1 MRNVIANYLK
11 EIARNKIK
19 RRRMQM
25 IVSML
30 SLVVVLTVFWQL
42 RIVGISMTGEAL
54 CGKLEHTHTLEC
66 LVMQNVCGQEE
77 AEGHSHTDECHAVET
92 VQICQKEVHSHGDEC
107 QLKREQTCEQEEH
120 RHGGECVK
128 TESVL
133 ICADESEGHV
143 HTSEPTAVTTQICT
157 KEAHSHSEECQGAEE
172 SGCEQEEHQHG
183 DACVKTEFV
192 PACYEARTTQVCEMD
207 EHTHVEGQ
215 CYVLTPCVCEKE
227 EHQHEEACFETQDK
241 LICGKEESEGH
252 AHTPECQQE
261 VNGCGYEEEHKH
273 TLMCYSNAEADVE
286 TSADWE
292 ASLPALTGNARE
304 DLVAVANSQ
313 LGYAESERNY
323 KVADDDTTKMGYT
336 RYGEWY
342 GNPYGNWN
350 AMFVSFCLN
359 YSNHPD
365 YAVLKNTGVETM
377 RQAAISAGKYTAVS
391 PDLVPAAG
399 SVVFLDKDSSGSADR
414 AAVVTYAGNGVISVV
429 EGDHNGTVAEME
441 YSMSNGTIMGYA
453 LLPAREPQI
462 LTSTAPSPTDA
473 PEETIT
479 ITYRITDSNYT
490 NDPGSG
496 YTHLTVKST
505 DGLAVDGG
513 LVYTS
518 WAGRYKVTGTGT
530 LASYTIP
537 AGSSL
542 SANGYTAPDI
552 KQEDIGTGNTYS
564 YASSI
569 SWVDGNE
576 KICADTT
583 VFSQDTTLS
592 LYLYPQDSWYSLNY
606 VCGCSGNHNANVSG
620 RSATFTLGQS
630 LSAPYVPTAEAVN
643 EKYSVASCE
652 NYGKTFTG
660 WYVKNKETNEEIA
673 FSAGTPLVEAYLD
686 NNAERTIKVYARW
699 ENASVP
705 EDKVKVTFMNGE
717 GTSAVEFKV
726 IEDIPQGA
734 LVWNYLPEEIPE
746 YIGTS
751 EKPMIFS
758 DWGWMDGETLEPVT
772 ETTVAGTDMV
782 LYAVFEEVPCFAVYL
797 HDIAPD
803 GVTDYEGQNSPVTL
817 YAEMTLQNYLES
829 NPYRMHRDGKPAA
842 ECKWYIKQMQEEN
855 EAYVAYD
862 LTAPVSTELHLYTF
876 NYAVTLNRKDATDV
890 ARLMTANVDVNI
902 SQDGNTLTLTLREG
916 EKPTAAD
923 FVVNGVDYTLYQWTY
938 TEAGVEKTLSISEI
952 IANGVTESITATSNG
967 MMNLQT
973 QEITVN
979 FYVSVE
985 DAWKRIG
992 DSKRIT
998 SYVAN
1003 GRYHLSAAQL
1013 ESVYNVYGFTAADF
1027 SSGSGYLFAHTDA
1040 RGENIYAC
1048 QPAQLV
1054 ENRWF
1059 IPGLTHAG
1067 NVDIYY
1073 LPNKTISGDHDN
1085 KGKHAAN
1092 NTFYPLTI
1100 SDNLPLIYGADEEIP
1115 PVRYIL
1121 TGETATVTLPDPA
1134 ENTTSWLANGKPMP
1148 EGVSNGDGTTTYTFP
1163 NVTDP
1168 IRIVA
1173 YRNNRADI
1181 SYDINLT
1188 GFTPDST
1195 APLINGAQTYTDSV
1209 QIQEDG
1215 SYIVRT
1221 PSRTQFTVVES
1232 NAQVTVLFK
1241 GWAID
1246 GNSNMLLHAGD
1257 KLTVEKLK
1265 QYGSAIN
1272 LTAQWEKQGYTKIVS
1287 FYVNLNLEVVDYN
1300 GDSTPVTKNE
1310 NYTSALYGTTLSIS
1324 PEPASYPT
1332 SRGDGNHADE
1342 GGGVVLT
1349 AKKSAEADALIR
1361 QFATQSISA
1370 KYGETGDYLERT
1382 FTLASFPD
1390 DGQILAK
1397 IRSIQAGYIRDYE
1410 NWLQSHPGSNTDAYR
1425 AENPG
1430 KNKIIAVDG
1439 QYIPVEELT
1448 ASNYT
1453 VRWVV
1458 FKYDDSNGWHIDG
1471 TLVKKQGQVTVKK
1484 TFFGYN
1490 PAVEEVTASNRAT
1503 PYSITVKNEEGENVT
1518 TLILSETDTANGK
1531 GYKDYDSVTKT
1542 YTWVIPLTADKTF
1555 TFFENN
1561 YASSQE
1567 VDGEKIA
1574 SLAEYM
1580 VTNSASD
1587 VYRRTYDPN
1596 EGVSVKAKAHSVDQ
1610 DYNTYETVTF
1620 YNSYIPTAAV
1630 PISKVD
1636 DFGNSLPGVSFSLYK
1651 DGTKCKIYKDKAG
1664 IYYIYTPTNIAVS
1677 EVTSGYI
1684 TVDKQGYAL
1693 VMGLKDID
1701 ENDGYSGYTFKLEE
1715 SVVPEGYASI
1725 EDIEFTINSDGTI
1738 KLKNEMD
1745 SVKIVDGGV
1754 LRVTNASKTMDVTVV
1769 KKWEGQKEEVQ
1780 VQLVQ
1785 NGKPLTL
1792 KTATLNDA
1800 NEWTY
1805 TWEDMPIYFGGE
1817 LAEYSIKETW
1827 IGDTPYRSIYDDGY
1841 EGYIVVVSEPVIVDA
1856 DGDGLPESAT
1866 ITVNNSVYEGGV
1878 QFKKI
1883 DEKGNGLGGAIF
1895 QLFTDETC
1903 KQAYGSGERSDLYG
1917 NVNFGH
1923 LVVGTYYMKEVR
1935 APAGY
1940 QQIDTVYRITVTDS
1954 GTTLTVNGSD
1964 ATISNI
1970 VNTPAAASLKIRKV
1984 DGNNNPLTGATFKVQ
1999 MLTDSENNTWED
2011 VIKDRDKEFTVE
2023 NSNGFLVIPELMPGD
2038 YKLIEITAPAGY
2050 YRRTEPIPFSIVLS
2064 DISAYPNDDGW
2075 RVEVVK
2081 DENGIVTDK
2090 YIVVENVPGSELPH
2104 TGGMGTTPV
2113 IMTGLFIMAAS
2124 LYVFLLRRKRKG
2136 RVE

>member
-1 MRNVIANYLK
+1 MV
-11 EIARNKIK
+11 
-19 RRRMQM
+19 
-25 IVSML
+25 VSML

-42 RIVGISMTGEAL
+42 RIVGISMTDEAL
-54 CGKLEHTHTLEC
+54 CGKLDHTHTQEC
-66 LVMQNVCGQEE
+66 RVMQNVCGLEE
-77 AEGHSHTDECHAVET
+77 AEGHSHTGECYTAET

-120 RHGGECVK
+120 RHGDVCVK

-143 HTSEPTAVTTQICT
+143 HTSESTTVTTQICT
-157 KEAHSHSEECQGAEE
+157 KEEHSHSDACQGAEE

-227 EHQHEEACFETQDK
+227 EHQHEEACYETQDK

-252 AHTPECQQE
+252 VHTPECQRE

-292 ASLPALTGNARE
+292 ASLPALSGNARE

-323 KVADDDTTKMGYT
+323 KVADDNATKMGYT

-377 RQAAISAGKYTAVS
+377 RQAAISAGKYTAVE

-414 AAVVTYAGNGVISVV
+414 AAVVTYTGNGVISVV
-429 EGDHNGTVAEME
+429 EGDHNGTVAAME

-462 LTSTAPSPTDA
+462 LTSPNLN
-473 PEETIT
+473 
-479 ITYRITDSNYT
+479 SN
-490 NDPGSG
+490 
-496 YTHLTVKST
+496 HVQST
-505 DGLAVDGG
+505 EDG
-513 LVYTS
+513 
-518 WAGRYKVTGTGT
+518 
-530 LASYTIP
+530 
-537 AGSSL
+537 
-542 SANGYTAPDI
+542 
-552 KQEDIGTGNTYS
+552 
-564 YASSI
+564 
-569 SWVDGNE
+569 
-576 KICADTT
+576 
-583 VFSQDTTLS
+583 
-592 LYLYPQDSWYSLNY
+592 YSLNY
-606 VCGCSGNHNANVSG
+606 VCGCSGDHDVGASEYC
-620 RSATFTLGQS
+620 ATVELDQS
-630 LSAPYVPTAEAVN
+630 LSELPVPTAAAVN
-643 EKYSVASCE
+643 DPSCE
-652 NYGKTFTG
+652 NYGKTFIG
-660 WYVKNKETNEEIA
+660 WYVRNGETGEEVDFDA
-673 FSAGTPLVEAYLD
+673 DTLLTDDYLTPNTED
-686 NNAERTIKVYARW
+686 TINIYARW
-699 ENASVP
+699 AVVP
-705 EDKVKVTFMNGE
+705 VGDTVTVTFVIDEETTEIVTLPTNDVLGDYYWQYEPCVDGLMLTCWQTEDGTVIYEDTPITADITLYPVMQELVMVIFELGEYMDMVETVDKQIPKGTALGEEFIELPDFAEITDKVFLGWVVKDSENTRDYLTAETVIYEDTTYVPVFGEMVTLTFMNGE

-726 IEDIPQGA
+726 IEDIPLGA
-734 LVWNYLPEEIPE
+734 TLWNYLPEETPE
-746 YIGTS
+746 YTGTS
-751 EKPMIFS
+751 EKPMVFS
-758 DWGWMDGETLEPVT
+758 GWSWMNGESLALVT
-772 ETTVAGTDMV
+772 ETTVAETDMV
-782 LYAVFEEVPCFAVYL
+782 LYAVFEEVTSYKVYL
-797 HDIAPD
+797 HDMAPD
-803 GVTDYEGQNSPVTL
+803 GVTDYEGQNGPVTL

-855 EAYVAYD
+855 EAYAAYD

-938 TEAGVEKTLSISEI
+938 TEAGEEKELSISEI
-952 IANGVTESITATSNG
+952 IANGVTENVTATSDG

-979 FYVSVE
+979 FYVSVD

-1040 RGENIYAC
+1040 GGQNIYVC
-1048 QPAQLV
+1048 QPVELV
-1054 ENRWF
+1054 DSRWF

-1067 NVDIYY
+1067 DVDIYY
-1073 LPNKTISGDHDN
+1073 LPNKTISGVYDN

-1100 SDNLPLIYGADEEIP
+1100 SDNLPHIYGADDEIP

-1134 ENTTSWLANGKPMP
+1134 EDTTSWLVNGNPMP
-1148 EGVSNGDGTTTYTFP
+1148 EGVSNGDGTTTYTFS
-1163 NVTDP
+1163 NVTAP

-1232 NAQVTVLFK
+1232 NAQITVLFK
-1241 GWAID
+1241 GWAIN

-1257 KLTVEKLK
+1257 KLTVEQLK

-1300 GDSTPVTKNE
+1300 GDSIPVTSND

-1324 PEPASYPT
+1324 PEPTNGYPT
-1332 SRGDGNHADE
+1332 SWGDGNYVGE

-1349 AKKSAEADALIR
+1349 AEKSAEADALIR

-1370 KYGETGDYLERT
+1370 EYGKTGDYKERT

-1390 DGQILAK
+1390 DGQILEK
-1397 IRSIQAGYIRDYE
+1397 IRSIQAGYIRNYE
-1410 NWLQSHPGSNTDAYR
+1410 TWLQSHPDGNVDTYR
-1425 AENPG
+1425 KG
-1430 KNKIIAVDG
+1430 NKIIAVDG
-1439 QYIPVEELT
+1439 QYIPIEELT

-1458 FKYDDSNGWHIDG
+1458 FKYDDTNGWHIDG

-1490 PAVEEVTASNRAT
+1490 PAVEEVTNPNREN
-1503 PYSITVKNEEGENVT
+1503 PYSITVKDENGATVT
-1518 TLILSETDTANGK
+1518 TLILNNEDTANGK
-1531 GYKDYDSVTKT
+1531 GYEAYDSATET

-1567 VDGEKIA
+1567 FGGEQIA

-1610 DYNTYETVTF
+1610 DYATYETVTF

-1636 DFGNSLPGVSFSLYK
+1636 DFGNSLPGVSFSLYR
-1651 DGTKCKIYKDKAG
+1651 DNVKCNIYKDNAG
-1664 IYYIYTPTNIAVS
+1664 IYYIYKPTDIEVS
-1677 EVTSGYI
+1677 EVLTGYI

-1725 EDIEFTINSDGTI
+1725 EDIEFTIDHDGTI
-1738 KLKNEMD
+1738 QLKNTMD

-1827 IGDTPYRSIYDDGY
+1827 IGDTAYRGIYDDGY
-1841 EGYIVVVSEPVIVDA
+1841 EGYIVVVSEPVVVDG

-1883 DEKGNGLGGAIF
+1883 DEKSNGLGGALF
-1895 QLFTDETC
+1895 QLFTDEACT
-1903 KQAYGSGERSDLYG
+1903 QVYGTGERSDLYG

-1940 QQIDTVYRITVTDS
+1940 QQNDTVYRITVTGS
-1954 GTTLTVNGSD
+1954 GTTLTVNGSE
-1964 ATISNI
+1964 TPISSI
-1970 VNTPAAASLKIRKV
+1970 VNTPATASLKIRKV

-2011 VIKDRDKEFTVE
+2011 VIKDGDKEFTVE

-2050 YRRTEPIPFSIVLS
+2050 YRRTEPILFSIVLS

-2081 DENGIVTDK
+2081 DDNGIVTDK

-2113 IMTGLFIMAAS
+2113 TMTGLFIMAAS
-2124 LYVFLLRRKRKG
+2124 LYVFLLRRKREG